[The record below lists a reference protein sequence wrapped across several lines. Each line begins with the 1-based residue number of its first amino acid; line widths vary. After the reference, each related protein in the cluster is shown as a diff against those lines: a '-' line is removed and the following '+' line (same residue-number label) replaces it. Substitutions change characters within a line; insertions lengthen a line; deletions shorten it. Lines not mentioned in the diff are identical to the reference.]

1 MINMEYEINKGDLI
15 CSDEIDQIS
24 PLQIREPKC
33 NLRPFHYYEII
44 IAILVFFAPFIF
56 LYILPRIYDISFGD
70 YLALHHLILAVLD
83 IALVHCIYKK
93 TFCTDISNPAF
104 CFFTVPLVEYI
115 EIILILLISFTFLSG
130 FIGFSLEFLDKLL
143 RSLAEFFGV
152 GFFEEIMF
160 RFTFFN
166 IFMDLLRFQKH
177 KVLISLIVTSICF
190 GLTHYMNAVGNS
202 KEVGPRTIQVI
213 HAGID
218 GFSLNMIY
226 YMTGNIWICII
237 IHGLYD
243 FSLSFPLQVFKKA
256 DNMIFLALVLIIA
269 ILHMGFSITY
279 SILLYKNKIKWFKKK
294 NQIGNGNED
303 FFLVTTNKNQY
314 V

>member
-44 IAILVFFAPFIF
+44 IAIVVFFVPVIF
-56 LYILPRIYDISFGD
+56 LFVLPMIYGISFGD
-70 YLALHHLILAVLD
+70 YLALEHLILAVLD

-130 FIGFSLEFLDKLL
+130 FIGFSLEFLDILL